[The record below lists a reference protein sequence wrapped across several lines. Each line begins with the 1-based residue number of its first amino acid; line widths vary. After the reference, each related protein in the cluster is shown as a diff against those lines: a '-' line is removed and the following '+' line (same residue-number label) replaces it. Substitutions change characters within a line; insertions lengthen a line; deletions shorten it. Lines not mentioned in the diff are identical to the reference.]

1 MTVPRLSPQPTKGA
15 FAGDPKLAG
24 VVAASRLLR
33 PPAPVVSC
41 GIAEVDALTGGLPR
55 GALTEIC
62 GPASSGRTSLLL
74 AALAEATRRQEVC
87 ALVDTSDAFDPPSAA
102 AAGVDLQRLLWV
114 RCGGAM
120 PKASS
125 LWLRRLEQTLKTT
138 DLLLHGGGFGLVAV
152 DMSDVPAEYARR
164 VPLSSWFR
172 FRRAI
177 EHTRVV
183 LLVLEQEPYAK
194 TCASLVLKTAALGAQ
209 PNPGS
214 MVDPKLSTVRRTVPE
229 AADVPA
235 HGQLFQGI
243 NVQVAVV
250 RVGVDVKKPAGRVHA
265 SFTAEAK
272 VG

>member
-1 MTVPRLSPQPTKGA
+1 
-15 FAGDPKLAG
+15 
-24 VVAASRLLR
+24 
-33 PPAPVVSC
+33 
-41 GIAEVDALTGGLPR
+41 
-55 GALTEIC
+55 
-62 GPASSGRTSLLL
+62 
-74 AALAEATRRQEVC
+74 
-87 ALVDTSDAFDPPSAA
+87 
-102 AAGVDLQRLLWV
+102 
-114 RCGGAM
+114 M